1 MMTTVLFISF
11 VLLLTLNVPISFSL
25 LISSL
30 IALAYQGIPLMV
42 MIQRVVTAADSF
54 ILIAI
59 PFFMLAGN
67 LMSGGGISRA
77 LTGFANAVV
86 GFVRGGLAHVTVLS
100 SMIIS
105 GITGSS
111 VADASAIGTIMIPA
125 MIKEGYRKDFATGLV
140 ASATTV
146 GVTIP
151 PSIPFV
157 IYGVITGASIG
168 KLFMG
173 GMVPGFVFSV
183 FAMIISFLICRKQ
196 GVGAPKQFSLRELAR
211 KTREGIW
218 ALLAPVVILG
228 GIIGGVFTPTEAA
241 AVGVLYALFVGFVIH
256 KELRIKDMPQI
267 LLDSAGT
274 TAIVMLMVV
283 GAFLYSWII
292 TVDQVPQMVARFILG
307 ISRDPIIVLFM
318 FVGLF
323 IVAGMFIDLGAN
335 IVLLIPVLFPVTQ
348 QLGIDPVFFGVLTV
362 VALSIGL
369 VTPPVGA
376 SLFITCDISK
386 TPLID
391 AFKASLP
398 YLGGVVVTMVL
409 MIFFPEIVTYFP
421 NLLVR

>member
-1 MMTTVLFISF
+1 
-11 VLLLTLNVPISFSL
+11 
-25 LISSL
+25 
-30 IALAYQGIPLMV
+30 
-42 MIQRVVTAADSF
+42 
-54 ILIAI
+54 
-59 PFFMLAGN
+59 
-67 LMSGGGISRA
+67 
-77 LTGFANAVV
+77 
-86 GFVRGGLAHVTVLS
+86 
-100 SMIIS
+100 
-105 GITGSS
+105 
-111 VADASAIGTIMIPA
+111 SAIGTIMIPA

-173 GMVPGFVFSV
+173 GMIPGFVFSF
-183 FAMIISFLICRKQ
+183 FAMIISYFICRKQ
-196 GVGAPKQFSLRELAR
+196 GVGAPKRFSFRELLR

-241 AVGVLYALFVGFVIH
+241 AVGVLYALFVGLVIH
-256 KELRIKDMPQI
+256 KELKIRDMPQI
-267 LLDSAGT
+267 ILESAGT

-292 TVDQVPQMVARFILG
+292 TVDQVPQTVARFILS
-307 ISRDPIIVLFM
+307 ISREPIVVMFM
-318 FVGLF
+318 FVALF

-362 VALSIGL
+362 VALSVGL

-386 TPLID
+386 TPLMD

-398 YLGGVVVTMVL
+398 YLGGVLLTMAL

-421 NLLVR
+421 NLLAR

>member
-1 MMTTVLFISF
+1 MMTAVLFISF

-183 FAMIISFLICRKQ
+183 FAMVISFFICRRQ

-292 TVDQVPQMVARFILG
+292 TVDQVPQMVARFILE
-307 ISRDPIIVLFM
+307 ISRDPVIVLFM

-362 VALSIGL
+362 VALSVGL

>member
-1 MMTTVLFISF
+1 MMTVVLFISF
-11 VLLLTLNVPISFSL
+11 IFLLAINVPISFSL

-86 GFVRGGLAHVTVLS
+86 GFVRGGLAHVTVIS

-173 GMVPGFVFSV
+173 GMVPGFVFSF
-183 FAMIISFLICRKQ
+183 FAMIISYFICRKQ
-196 GVGAPKQFSLRELAR
+196 GVGAPKRFSFGELLR

-241 AVGVLYALFVGFVIH
+241 AVGVLYALFVGLVIH
-256 KELRIKDMPQI
+256 KELKIRDMPQI
-267 LLDSAGT
+267 ILESAGT

-292 TVDQVPQMVARFILG
+292 TVDQVPQMVARFILS
-307 ISRDPIIVLFM
+307 ISREPIIVMFM
-318 FVGLF
+318 FVALF
-323 IVAGMFIDLGAN
+323 IIAGMFIDLGAN

-362 VALSIGL
+362 VALSVGL

-386 TPLID
+386 TPLMD

-398 YLGGVVVTMVL
+398 YLGGVLLTMAL

-421 NLLVR
+421 NLLAR

>member
-1 MMTTVLFISF
+1 MMTVVLFISF
-11 VLLLTLNVPISFSL
+11 FFLLVLNVPISFSL

-30 IALAYQGIPLMV
+30 IALAYKGIPLMV

-67 LMSGGGISRA
+67 LMSGGGISRT
-77 LTGFANAVV
+77 LTGWANSIV
-86 GFVRGGLAHVTVLS
+86 GFIRGGLAHVTVIS

-146 GVTIP
+146 GVIIP

-173 GMVPGFVFSV
+173 GMVPGVLFSF
-183 FAMIISFLICRKQ
+183 FAMIISFFICRKQ
-196 GVGAPKQFSLRELAR
+196 GVGAPKRFSWKNLLQ

-256 KELRIKDMPQI
+256 KELKIKDMPQI
-267 LLDSAGT
+267 LLESAGT

-307 ISRDPIIVLFM
+307 ISRDPVTVLFM
-318 FVGLF
+318 FVALF

-348 QLGIDPVFFGVLTV
+348 QLGIDPVFFGVVTV
-362 VALSIGL
+362 VALAIGL

-398 YLGGVVVTMVL
+398 YLGGVLLTLTL
-409 MIFFPEIVTYFP
+409 MIFFPEIVMYFP

>member
-1 MMTTVLFISF
+1 MMTVVLFISF
-11 VLLLTLNVPISFSL
+11 IFLLAINVPISFSL

-183 FAMIISFLICRKQ
+183 FAMVISFFICRRQ

-292 TVDQVPQMVARFILG
+292 TVDQVPQMVAHFILG
-307 ISRDPIIVLFM
+307 ISRDPVIVLFM

>member
-1 MMTTVLFISF
+1 MMTAILFITF
-11 VLLLTLNVPISFSL
+11 FLLLLLNVPIAFSL
-25 LISSL
+25 FISSAV
-30 IALAYQGIPLMV
+30 ALWYQGIPLMV
-42 MIQRVVTAADSF
+42 MIQRAVTAADSF

-67 LMSGGGISRA
+67 LMGGGGITRG
-77 LTGFANAVV
+77 LIGFATAAV
-86 GFVRGGLAHVTVLS
+86 GWIRGGLAHVTVIS

-111 VADASAIGTIMIPA
+111 VADASAIGTIMIPS
-125 MIKEGYRKDFATGLV
+125 MIKAGYRKEFATGLV

-173 GMVPGFVFSV
+173 GMVPGIMFGV
-183 FAMIISFLICRKQ
+183 FAMIISYVLCRRE
-196 GVGAPKQFSLRELAR
+196 GVGAPTRFSIRDLLR
-211 KTREGIW
+211 KTREGFW
-218 ALLAPVVILG
+218 GLMAPVVILG
-228 GIIGGVFTPTEAA
+228 GMLAGIFTPTEAA
-241 AVGVLYALFVGFVIH
+241 AVGVVYALAVGFFVN
-256 KELRIKDMPQI
+256 KELTLQQLPRI
-267 LLDSAGT
+267 LFDSAIT
-274 TAIVMLMVV
+274 TAIVMFMIV

-292 TVDQVPQMVARFILG
+292 TNDRIPQVVARVVLS
-307 ISRDPIIVLFM
+307 ISTNPTVVLFL
-318 FVGLF
+318 FVGVFL
-323 IVAGMFIDLGAN
+323 VAGMFVDLGAN
-335 IVLLIPVLFPVTQ
+335 IVLFIPVLFPVTQ

-386 TPLID
+386 SNLME
-391 AFKASLP
+391 AFWASLP
-398 YLGGVVVTMVL
+398 YLAGVFLVIII
-409 MIFFPEIVTYFP
+409 MILFPRECMYLP
-421 NLLVR
+421 NLLIK

>member
-1 MMTTVLFISF
+1 MMTAILFISF
-11 VLLLTLNVPISFSL
+11 ILLLTLNVPISFSL

-67 LMSGGGISRA
+67 LMSGGGISRT
-77 LTGFANAVV
+77 LTGFADATV
-86 GFVRGGLAHVTVLS
+86 GFIRGGLAHVTVLS

-146 GVTIP
+146 GVIIP

-168 KLFMG
+168 KLFMA
-173 GMVPGFVFSV
+173 GMVPGILFSI
-183 FAMIISFLICRKQ
+183 FAMIISFFICRKQ
-196 GVGAPKQFSLRELAR
+196 GVGAPKKFSWLGLAQ

-241 AVGVLYALFVGFVIH
+241 AVGVLYALLVGFFIH
-256 KELRIKDMPQI
+256 KELTMKDMPRI
-267 LLDSAGT
+267 ILDSAAT

-292 TVDQVPQMVARFILG
+292 TVDQVPQIVARFILG
-307 ISRDPIIVLFM
+307 ISDSPMVVLFM

-348 QLGIDPVFFGVLTV
+348 ELGIDPVFFGVVTV
-362 VALSIGL
+362 VALAIGL

-398 YLGGVVVTMVL
+398 YLGGVLLTLVL
-409 MIFFPEIVTYFP
+409 MILFPEIVMYFP
-421 NLLVR
+421 NLLLG

>member
-1 MMTTVLFISF
+1 MMTTILFISF
-11 VLLLTLNVPISFSL
+11 ILL

-67 LMSGGGISRA
+67 LMSGGGISRT
-77 LTGFANAVV
+77 LTGFADATV
-86 GFVRGGLAHVTVLS
+86 GFIRGGLAHVTVLS

-146 GVTIP
+146 GVIIP

-173 GMVPGFVFSV
+173 GLVPGVLFSI
-183 FAMIISFLICRKQ
+183 FAMVISFFICRKQ
-196 GVGAPKQFSLRELAR
+196 GVGAPKKFSWLGLVQ

-218 ALLAPVVILG
+218 ALLAPIVILG

-241 AVGVLYALFVGFVIH
+241 VVGVLYALLVGFFIH
-256 KELRIKDMPQI
+256 KELSIKDMPRI
-267 LLDSAGT
+267 ILDSAAT

-292 TVDQVPQMVARFILG
+292 TVDQVPQIVARFILG
-307 ISRDPIIVLFM
+307 ISKNPMVVLFM

-348 QLGIDPVFFGVLTV
+348 ELGIDPVFFGVVTV
-362 VALSIGL
+362 VALAIGL

-398 YLGGVVVTMVL
+398 YLGGVLLTLVL
-409 MIFFPEIVTYFP
+409 MILFPEIVMYFP
-421 NLLVR
+421 NRLLG

>member
-1 MMTTVLFISF
+1 MMTVVLFISF
-11 VLLLTLNVPISFSL
+11 IFLLAINVPISFSL

-30 IALAYQGIPLMV
+30 IALAYKGIPLMV

-86 GFVRGGLAHVTVLS
+86 GFVRGGLAHVTVIS

-173 GMVPGFVFSV
+173 GMVPGFVFSF
-183 FAMIISFLICRKQ
+183 FAMIISYFICRKQ
-196 GVGAPKQFSLRELAR
+196 GVGAPKRFSFKELRQ

-256 KELRIKDMPQI
+256 KELKIKDMPQI
-267 LLDSAGT
+267 ILESAGT

-292 TVDQVPQMVARFILG
+292 TVDQVPQMVARFILS
-307 ISRDPIIVLFM
+307 ISRDPIIVMFM
-318 FVGLF
+318 FVALF

-362 VALSIGL
+362 VALSVGL

-386 TPLID
+386 TPLMD
-391 AFKASLP
+391 AFRASLP
-398 YLGGVVVTMVL
+398 YLGGVLLTMAL
-409 MIFFPEIVTYFP
+409 MIFFPEIVMYFP
-421 NLLVR
+421 NLLAR

>member
-1 MMTTVLFISF
+1 MMTTILFISF
-11 VLLLTLNVPISFSL
+11 ILLLTLNVPISFSL

-67 LMSGGGISRA
+67 LMSGGGISRT
-77 LTGFANAVV
+77 LTGFADATV
-86 GFVRGGLAHVTVLS
+86 GFIRGGLAHVTVLS

-146 GVTIP
+146 GVIIP

-173 GMVPGFVFSV
+173 GLVPGVLFSI
-183 FAMIISFLICRKQ
+183 FAMVISFFICRKQ
-196 GVGAPKQFSLRELAR
+196 GVGAPKKFSWPGLVQ

-218 ALLAPVVILG
+218 ALLAPIVILG

-241 AVGVLYALFVGFVIH
+241 VVGVLYALLVGFFIH
-256 KELRIKDMPQI
+256 KELSIKDMPRI
-267 LLDSAGT
+267 ILDSAAT

-292 TVDQVPQMVARFILG
+292 TVDQVPQIVARFILG
-307 ISRDPIIVLFM
+307 ISKNPMVVLFM

-348 QLGIDPVFFGVLTV
+348 ELGIDPVFFGVVTV
-362 VALSIGL
+362 VALAIGL

-398 YLGGVVVTMVL
+398 YLGGVLLTLVL
-409 MIFFPEIVTYFP
+409 MILFPEIVMYFP
-421 NLLVR
+421 NRLLG

>member
-1 MMTTVLFISF
+1 MMTAVLFASF
-11 VLLLTLNVPISFSL
+11 ILLLAINVPISFSL

-30 IALAYQGIPLMV
+30 IALAYKGIPLMV

-67 LMSGGGISRA
+67 LMSGGGISRT
-77 LTGFANAVV
+77 LTGWANAVV
-86 GFVRGGLAHVTVLS
+86 GFIRGGLAHVTVLS

-125 MIKEGYRKDFATGLV
+125 MLKEGYRRDFATGLV

-146 GVTIP
+146 GVIIP

-157 IYGVITGASIG
+157 IYGVMTGASIG

-173 GMVPGFVFSV
+173 GMVPGALFSV
-183 FAMIISFLICRKQ
+183 FAMIISFFICRKQ
-196 GVGAPKQFSLRELAR
+196 GVGAPKRFSWRELLQ
-211 KTREGIW
+211 KTREGVW

-256 KELRIKDMPQI
+256 KELKLKDMPGII
-267 LLDSAGT
+267 LESAST

-292 TVDQVPQMVARFILG
+292 TVDQVPQQVARLILG
-307 ISRDPIIVLFM
+307 ISTNPVVVLFM

-362 VALSIGL
+362 VALAIGL

-386 TPLID
+386 TPLMD
-391 AFKASLP
+391 AFRASLP
-398 YLGGVVVTMVL
+398 YLGGVLLTIVV
-409 MIFFPEIVTYFP
+409 MILFPGLVMYFP
-421 NLLVR
+421 DLLVR

>member
-183 FAMIISFLICRKQ
+183 FAMIISFFICRKQ
-196 GVGAPKQFSLRELAR
+196 GVGAPKQFSLSELAR

-292 TVDQVPQMVARFILG
+292 TVDQVPQMAARLILG
-307 ISRDPIIVLFM
+307 ISRDPVIVLFM

-409 MIFFPEIVTYFP
+409 MIFFPEIVMYFP

>member
-1 MMTTVLFISF
+1 MMTVVLFISF
-11 VLLLTLNVPISFSL
+11 IFLLAINVPISFSL

-77 LTGFANAVV
+77 LTGFANAVI
-86 GFVRGGLAHVTVLS
+86 GFVRGGLAHVTVIS

-173 GMVPGFVFSV
+173 GMVPGFVFSF
-183 FAMIISFLICRKQ
+183 FAIIISIFICRRH
-196 GVGAPKQFSLRELAR
+196 GVGAPKRFSFKELRQ

-256 KELRIKDMPQI
+256 KELKIKDMPQI
-267 LLDSAGT
+267 ILESAGT

-292 TVDQVPQMVARFILG
+292 TVDQVPQMVARFILS
-307 ISRDPIIVLFM
+307 ISRDPVIVMFM
-318 FVGLF
+318 FVALF

-362 VALSIGL
+362 VALSVGL

-386 TPLID
+386 TPLMD

-398 YLGGVVVTMVL
+398 YLGGVFLTMAL

-421 NLLVR
+421 NLLAR

>member
-1 MMTTVLFISF
+1 
-11 VLLLTLNVPISFSL
+11 
-25 LISSL
+25 
-30 IALAYQGIPLMV
+30 MV

-86 GFVRGGLAHVTVLS
+86 GFVRGGLAHVTVIS

-173 GMVPGFVFSV
+173 GMVPGFVFSF
-183 FAMIISFLICRKQ
+183 FAMIISYFICRKQ
-196 GVGAPKQFSLRELAR
+196 GVGAPKRFSFKELRQ

-256 KELRIKDMPQI
+256 KELKIKDMPQI
-267 LLDSAGT
+267 ILESAGT

-292 TVDQVPQMVARFILG
+292 TVDQVPQMVARFILS
-307 ISRDPIIVLFM
+307 ISRDPIIVMFM
-318 FVGLF
+318 FVALF

-362 VALSIGL
+362 VALSVGL

-386 TPLID
+386 TPLMD
-391 AFKASLP
+391 AFRASLP
-398 YLGGVVVTMVL
+398 YLGGVLLTMAL
-409 MIFFPEIVTYFP
+409 MIFFPEIVMYFP
-421 NLLVR
+421 NLLAR

>member
-1 MMTTVLFISF
+1 MMTAVLFASF
-11 VLLLTLNVPISFSL
+11 ILLLTLNVPISFSL

-30 IALAYQGIPLMV
+30 IALAYKGIPLMV

-67 LMSGGGISRA
+67 LMSGGGISRT
-77 LTGFANAVV
+77 LTGWANAVV

-125 MIKEGYRKDFATGLV
+125 MLKEGYRKDFATGLV

-146 GVTIP
+146 GVIIP

-173 GMVPGFVFSV
+173 GMVPGVLFSI
-183 FAMIISFLICRKQ
+183 FAMIISFFICRKQ
-196 GVGAPKQFSLRELAR
+196 GVGAPKRFSWRELFQR
-211 KTREGIW
+211 TREGIW

-228 GIIGGVFTPTEAA
+228 GIIFGVFTPTEAA

-256 KELRIKDMPQI
+256 KELKIKDMPQI
-267 LLDSAGT
+267 ILESAGT

-307 ISRDPIIVLFM
+307 ISRDPVIVLFM

-348 QLGIDPVFFGVLTV
+348 ELRIDPVFFGVVTV
-362 VALSIGL
+362 VALAVGL

-386 TPLID
+386 TPLIA
-391 AFKASLP
+391 AFRASLP
-398 YLGGVVVTMVL
+398 YLGGVLLTLVL
-409 MIFFPEIVTYFP
+409 MILFPGIVMYFP
-421 NLLVR
+421 DLMVR

>member
-1 MMTTVLFISF
+1 MMTVVLFSSF

-86 GFVRGGLAHVTVLS
+86 GFVRGGLAHVTVIS

-173 GMVPGFVFSV
+173 GMVPGFVFSF
-183 FAMIISFLICRKQ
+183 FAMIISYVICRKQ
-196 GVGAPKQFSLRELAR
+196 GVGAPKRFSFRELLQ

-256 KELRIKDMPQI
+256 KELKIRDMPQI
-267 LLDSAGT
+267 ILESAGT

-292 TVDQVPQMVARFILG
+292 TVDQVPQMVARFILS
-307 ISRDPIIVLFM
+307 ISREPVIVLFM
-318 FVGLF
+318 FVALF

-362 VALSIGL
+362 VALSVGL

-386 TPLID
+386 TPLMD

-398 YLGGVVVTMVL
+398 YLGGVLLTMAL
-409 MIFFPEIVTYFP
+409 MIFFPGIVTYFP
-421 NLLVR
+421 NLLTR

>member
-1 MMTTVLFISF
+1 MMTIVLFISF
-11 VLLLTLNVPISFSL
+11 LILIALNVPIAFSL
-25 LISSL
+25 FISSL
-30 IALAYQGIPLMV
+30 IALYYGDIPLMV
-42 MIQRVVTAADSF
+42 MIQRAVTASDSF

-77 LTGFANAVV
+77 LVGFADALV
-86 GFVRGGLAHVTVLS
+86 GFIRGGLAHVTVVS

-111 VADASAIGTIMIPA
+111 VADASAIGTLMIPEMA
-125 MIKEGYRKDFATGLV
+125 KAGYRKAFATGLV
-140 ASATTV
+140 ASVTTV
-146 GVTIP
+146 GVIIP

-173 GMVPGFVFSV
+173 GMVPGFLFCVVAMVISYFITKKEDVGRPRKFS
-183 FAMIISFLICRKQ
+183 FANLVQ
-196 GVGAPKQFSLRELAR
+196 
-211 KTREGIW
+211 KTREGFW
-218 ALLAPVVILG
+218 ALMAPVIILG
-228 GIIGGVFTPTEAA
+228 GMFAGVFTPTEAA
-241 AVGVLYALFVGFVIH
+241 AVGVIYAFFVGWAIH
-256 KELRIKDMPQI
+256 RELTLRDVPRI
-267 LLDSAGT
+267 LLDSAVT

-292 TVDQVPQMVARFILG
+292 TNDRVPQMVAKLVLG
-307 ISRDPIIVLFM
+307 ISTDPTVVLFM
-318 FVGLF
+318 FVGVF
-323 IVAGMFIDLGAN
+323 VIAGMFIDLGAN
-335 IVLLIPVLFPVTQ
+335 IILFIPILFPVTQ

-362 VALSIGL
+362 VALAIGL

-386 TPLID
+386 TPLLEAFRD
-391 AFKASLP
+391 ALP
-398 YLGGVVVTMVL
+398 YLAGVIFVIVL

-421 NLLVR
+421 NLLVK

>member
-1 MMTTVLFISF
+1 MMTVVLFISF
-11 VLLLTLNVPISFSL
+11 VFLLAINVPISFSL

-30 IALAYQGIPLMV
+30 IALAYKGIPLMV

-86 GFVRGGLAHVTVLS
+86 GFVRGGLAHVTVIS

-173 GMVPGFVFSV
+173 GMVPGFVFSF
-183 FAMIISFLICRKQ
+183 FAMIISYFICRKQ
-196 GVGAPKQFSLRELAR
+196 GVGAPKRFSFKELRQ

-256 KELRIKDMPQI
+256 KELKIKDMPQI
-267 LLDSAGT
+267 ILESAGT

-292 TVDQVPQMVARFILG
+292 TVDQVPQMVARFILS
-307 ISRDPIIVLFM
+307 ISRDPIIVMFM
-318 FVGLF
+318 FVALF

-362 VALSIGL
+362 VALSVGL

-386 TPLID
+386 TPLMD
-391 AFKASLP
+391 AFRASLP
-398 YLGGVVVTMVL
+398 YLGGVVVTMAL
-409 MIFFPEIVTYFP
+409 MIFFPEIVMYFP

>member
-1 MMTTVLFISF
+1 MMTAVLFISF
-11 VLLLTLNVPISFSL
+11 ILLLTLNVPISFSL

-67 LMSGGGISRA
+67 LMSGGGISRT
-77 LTGFANAVV
+77 LTGFADATV
-86 GFVRGGLAHVTVLS
+86 GFIRGGLAHVTVLS

-146 GVTIP
+146 GVIIP

-173 GMVPGFVFSV
+173 GLIPGVLFSI
-183 FAMIISFLICRKQ
+183 FAMVISFFICRKQ
-196 GVGAPKQFSLRELAR
+196 GVGAPKKFSWRSLAQ

-241 AVGVLYALFVGFVIH
+241 AVGVLYALLVGFFIH
-256 KELRIKDMPQI
+256 KELTMKDMPRI
-267 LLDSAGT
+267 ILDSAGT

-292 TVDQVPQMVARFILG
+292 TVDQIPQMVARFVLG
-307 ISRDPIIVLFM
+307 ISTNPVLVLFM

-348 QLGIDPVFFGVLTV
+348 QLGIDPVFFGVVTV
-362 VALSIGL
+362 VSLAIGL

-398 YLGGVVVTMVL
+398 YLGGVLLTLTL
-409 MIFFPEIVTYFP
+409 MILFPEIVMYFP